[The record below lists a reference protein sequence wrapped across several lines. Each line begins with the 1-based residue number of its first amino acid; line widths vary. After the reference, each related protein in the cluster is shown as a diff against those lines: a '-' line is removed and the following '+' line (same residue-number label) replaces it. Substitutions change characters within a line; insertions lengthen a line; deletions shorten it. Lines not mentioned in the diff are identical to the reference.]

1 MNYLTRHDHLCG
13 RTSFRSLEDFITL
26 GKNIVVYSRT
36 KKLRMTNQETPQEE
50 QVNIEED
57 ENQGLPSLFKNWNQM
72 YAFVLGE
79 LALLVGLFYWFT
91 KAFE

>member
-1 MNYLTRHDHLCG
+1 MA
-13 RTSFRSLEDFITL
+13 
-26 GKNIVVYSRT
+26 
-36 KKLRMTNQETPQEE
+36 NQETPQEE

>member
-1 MNYLTRHDHLCG
+1 MVKKPLVTH
-13 RTSFRSLEDFITL
+13 
-26 GKNIVVYSRT
+26 YSPP
-36 KKLRMTNQETPQEE
+36 KQNPMANQESPQE
-50 QVNIEED
+50 QSTNIEED

-79 LALLVGLFYWFT
+79 LTLLICLFYWFT